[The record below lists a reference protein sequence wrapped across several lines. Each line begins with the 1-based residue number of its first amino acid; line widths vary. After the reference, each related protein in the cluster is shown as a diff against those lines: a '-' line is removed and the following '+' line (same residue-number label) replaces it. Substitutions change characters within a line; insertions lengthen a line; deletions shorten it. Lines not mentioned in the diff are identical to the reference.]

1 MSRTSGCNSTQSA
14 KSASAIVSSAFLG
27 RSLTATLTLPGTVKD
42 MKDYDFFSN
51 LKTIQKGLTE
61 YLYETNNITVTAV
74 WNSFLIWTI
83 LLVGEFDR
91 HLMN

>member
-42 MKDYDFFSN
+42 MKDYFSN
-51 LKTIQKGLTE
+51 LKAIQKGLKE
-61 YLYETNNITVTAV
+61 YLCETNNVTVTAV
-74 WNSFLIWTI
+74 WNSFLILTI